1 MQDNPS
7 FLRNFNVPA
16 AEVSAQGMGSVGAL
30 RTGVRIHSRVADR
43 AEVVVRGRVHEV
55 ARLELQASIFKLPK
69 PIDQHAEYVH

>member
-1 MQDNPS
+1 
-7 FLRNFNVPA
+7 
-16 AEVSAQGMGSVGAL
+16 MGSVGAL